1 MKLISLTETFFFLHL
16 FLCFCLIF
24 MKTHS
29 EYFLT
34 LICSLTKKIILC
46 SVSFDKIPLT
56 EWCQN
61 QPMKEVWVKGNQ
73 NQSSSNA
80 NIV

>member
-1 MKLISLTETFFFLHL
+1 
-16 FLCFCLIF
+16 

-29 EYFLT
+29 ILFNTHLP
-34 LICSLTKKIILC
+34 SMKKKKKS
-46 SVSFDKIPLT
+46 SVSFDKIPLK